1 MGRGGENFENFECCL
16 KSMVYGSRV
25 PKVLDLYHV
34 CMYVNH
40 YKQRVCGHVQ
50 SCPHIP
56 FFWNSKEIIMM
67 ENEYGTVSFTWHDIT
82 ASKPKWKQ
90 DRCEA
95 FLGQHEEELY
105 EVMLDAGWEFLKS
118 NLNEKEKK

>member
-40 YKQRVCGHVQ
+40 YKQRVFGTFQ
-50 SCPHIP
+50 FCPHIR
-56 FFWNSKEIIMM
+56 FFWNYAYHKD
-67 ENEYGTVSFTWHDIT
+67 T
-82 ASKPKWKQ
+82 
-90 DRCEA
+90 
-95 FLGQHEEELY
+95 FLFIRRSLHQMRHLTQGNAVYLFNHIK
-105 EVMLDAGWEFLKS
+105 V
-118 NLNEKEKK
+118 